1 MRARGRLSAP
11 AVAPASGLGEVVVLA
26 RQRVEPGVHE
36 SLERTASTAD
46 ASTRSPRLRTGPGH
60 VGSVLDDGAI
70 DGLAPW
76 SSSDAPV
83 LLTGVEPSRDRTS
96 NPRINRL
103 RLSSK
108 WHGSSGPTW
117 LRCCLH
123 CTPCTTRL
131 VFIDRSVDNASTV
144 VYRLPGL
151 RAPQRRRRRRRSRSA
166 GRQAQP
172 LFGEQGGPGCGAD
185 RAQKWHDD
193 EQLQLEQGASG
204 VLQAAR
210 RAGSVPRLV
219 VAQLRERGTK
229 RQPVSGVVR
238 AGALLPGQDAVLTVP
253 PPGWPSGSRCQDAVS
268 PFRFDQPVRMRA

>member
-1 MRARGRLSAP
+1 
-11 AVAPASGLGEVVVLA
+11 
-26 RQRVEPGVHE
+26 
-36 SLERTASTAD
+36 
-46 ASTRSPRLRTGPGH
+46 
-60 VGSVLDDGAI
+60 
-70 DGLAPW
+70 
-76 SSSDAPV
+76 
-83 LLTGVEPSRDRTS
+83 
-96 NPRINRL
+96 
-103 RLSSK
+103 
-108 WHGSSGPTW
+108 
-117 LRCCLH
+117 
-123 CTPCTTRL
+123 

-151 RAPQRRRRRRRSRSA
+151 RAPQRRHRRRRSRSA

-238 AGALLPGQDAVLTVP
+238 AGALLPGQDAVLTGSATWLAERIALSGRSEPFPVRSAGADEGLNGLDENGGP
-253 PPGWPSGSRCQDAVS
+253 AGAAPDLVEDLPAPELGVGALSGSPGPRWRACAVLTA
-268 PFRFDQPVRMRA
+268 FWLRDRRR